1 MRPFLISAEKKNGKV
16 INVELFSEKGG
27 KLRLENPFGLS
38 GFKSD
43 IKYQKDG
50 NILIFDLKPG
60 GKVNL
65 KL

>member
-1 MRPFLISAEKKNGKV
+1 MRPFFISAEKKNGKV
-16 INVELFSEKGG
+16 IKLELFSEKGG
-27 KLRLENPFGLS
+27 KLRLENPFGSS

-43 IKYQKDG
+43 IKYLKEG
-50 NILIFDLKPG
+50 NVLIFDLKPG